1 MLTGA
6 AASGANS
13 RSDPGPD
20 RTTPT
25 FAAAGIVLA
34 AVAAAVAAA
43 DSTVMHCN
51 YAGADCTSPW
61 IYFLCYEIWG
71 ISANPPGCGVATRE
85 AKCPS
90 LIDSALACTD
100 SAADADAVAAA
111 GHPGSC

>member
-6 AASGANS
+6 AAFGANS
-13 RSDPGPD
+13 RSDPDPA
-20 RTTPT
+20 RMTPT
-25 FAAAGIVLA
+25 SAAGIVLA
-34 AVAAAVAAA
+34 AAAAA

-51 YAGADCTSPW
+51 YAGAECTSPW

-100 SAADADAVAAA
+100 SAADADAA